1 MYLIILIIL
10 LLISYYILNIYEQF
24 QAGKKI
30 KNICYYDKISNL
42 YYPEIKDKGI
52 KIFVNDY
59 LNYCN
64 GVGTLKATTLD
75 WFKASKI
82 NTYLGGGGG

>member
-10 LLISYYILNIYEQF
+10 LLISYYILNIYEKF
-24 QAGKKI
+24 QDGTEI
-30 KNICYYDKISNL
+30 KNICYYDKISKL
-42 YYPEIKDKGI
+42 YYPENKDV

-64 GVGTLKATTLD
+64 GVGTINASTLD

-82 NTYLGGGGG
+82 N

>member
-24 QAGKKI
+24 QAGKEI
-30 KNICYYDKISNL
+30 GNICYYDKISTL
-42 YYPEIKDKGI
+42 YNHNIKNKGI

-64 GVGTLKATTLD
+64 GVGTINASTFD

-82 NTYLGGGGG
+82 N

>member
-10 LLISYYILNIYEQF
+10 LLISYYILNIYEKF
-24 QAGKKI
+24 QAGTEI
-30 KNICYYDKISNL
+30 KNICYYDKISKL
-42 YYPEIKDKGI
+42 YYPENKDV

-64 GVGTLKATTLD
+64 GVGTINASTLD

-82 NTYLGGGGG
+82 N